1 MWQSVKILNVFN
13 TLTLK
18 QIFRKTEN
26 FFEQLDYKF
35 LVERTKIESASFP
48 YKTAISEAN
57 VRTNRM
63 VSPKWTYHKEWSF
76 AINFFN
82 FWKLCSVEGALI
94 NSWSDAPTIQMPMFV
109 LFVSAEVLF
118 DGAFSLWVCEYSWLL
133 LLIEDYWCIKRNH
146 LDHFLTKSCSLSNK

>member
-1 MWQSVKILNVFN
+1 MLGQIEWWIQNGPIIKNGVLL
-13 TLTLK
+13 LTSL
-18 QIFRKTEN
+18 IFEN
-26 FFEQLDYKF
+26 F
-35 LVERTKIESASFP
+35 V
-48 YKTAISEAN
+48 
-57 VRTNRM
+57 
-63 VSPKWTYHKEWSF
+63 
-76 AINFFN
+76 
-82 FWKLCSVEGALI
+82 SVEGALI

>member
-82 FWKLCSVEGALI
+82 FWKLCFSWRSSYKYLI
-94 NSWSDAPTIQMPMFV
+94 WCTNDPNAHVRTFCKRWSFIWRCFFP
-109 LFVSAEVLF
+109 VSM
-118 DGAFSLWVCEYSWLL
+118 WV
-133 LLIEDYWCIKRNH
+133 
-146 LDHFLTKSCSLSNK
+146 FLTFVINWRLLMYKKKSFRSFFDKELQFIK